1 MFNILLSNDFI
12 DHLVH
17 QTNYYAQSEH
27 KPFTPVTKIE
37 MNVFLGLNVL
47 MGIKKLPSYK
57 DYWSSNIQLRDHY
70 ISSKMSLNR
79 FSWFLSH
86 LHVNNN
92 DLQPKR
98 HEPNFDKLYKI
109 RPLLDHLSANFLNYF
124 EPGKNQSIDES
135 MILFKGRSSIKQY
148 MPMKPIKRGYKVWV
162 RADESGYICEFQVY
176 TGKLNSAETSLGKR
190 VVIDLTRNL
199 VGKYH
204 HVYFDNFFTS
214 VELMEQLLNDGI
226 YACGTVRAN
235 RKGLPTNQINEK
247 LLKKGD
253 SESRLLTNGVAWVK
267 WRDNRTIQFLSNFHN
282 PNQISVCKRKN
293 KDGTKSI
300 IRCPQ
305 AVKDYNLHM
314 GYVDHADMM
323 KSFYELSR
331 KSKKWWHRIFF
342 HFLDVTVVN
351 SFKLF
356 NYHSEGTPWKLKEFR
371 LAVSA
376 GLIGIPEVVSRGKKR
391 SLEVVNHY
399 KQKVPLET
407 RFASAAHMPSS
418 CTSRR
423 CNLCSTKQ
431 NPCRTKWE
439 CTSCEVGLCMTKNKN
454 FFKKYHTK

>member
-1 MFNILLSNDFI
+1 MFILLTCTLFLQEFQYDEDLIEFIDADDTPLADRLKDIDGTWEKIGILNNTKSFQSRCGPNIPENIEEPLGMFNINLSNDFI
-12 DHLVH
+12 DHLVY

-37 MNVFLGLNVL
+37 MNIFLGLNVL

-109 RPLLDHLSANFLNYF
+109 RPFLDHLSDNFLSYF
-124 EPGKNQSIDES
+124 DPGKNQSIDES

-176 TGKLNSAETSLGKR
+176 TGKLNSVETSLGKR

-214 VELMEQLLNDGI
+214 IELMEQLLNDGI

-235 RKGLPTNQINEK
+235 RKGLPNQ
-247 LLKKGD
+247 L
-253 SESRLLTNGVAWVK
+253 
-267 WRDNRTIQFLSNFHN
+267 
-282 PNQISVCKRKN
+282 
-293 KDGTKSI
+293 
-300 IRCPQ
+300 IR
-305 AVKDYNLHM
+305 
-314 GYVDHADMM
+314 
-323 KSFYELSR
+323 
-331 KSKKWWHRIFF
+331 
-342 HFLDVTVVN
+342 
-351 SFKLF
+351 
-356 NYHSEGTPWKLKEFR
+356 
-371 LAVSA
+371 
-376 GLIGIPEVVSRGKKR
+376 
-391 SLEVVNHY
+391 
-399 KQKVPLET
+399 
-407 RFASAAHMPSS
+407 
-418 CTSRR
+418 
-423 CNLCSTKQ
+423 
-431 NPCRTKWE
+431 
-439 CTSCEVGLCMTKNKN
+439 
-454 FFKKYHTK
+454 